1 MHSPTHD
8 SRCRALFPDTGI
20 ILENGMEGPCLFHSN
35 RSGSF
40 LFLPDLALLQEME
53 KQLHTTSKMLRE
65 KQREGYNSVHK
76 AARAITGRS

>member
-1 MHSPTHD
+1 M
-8 SRCRALFPDTGI
+8 
-20 ILENGMEGPCLFHSN
+20 FHSN